1 MKSPV
6 SLLTV
11 LGLLLW
17 TAITASTVYLPS
29 GGVQLGSDNPLQSF
43 SRWWACL
50 YGFCSSNSNSTKNS
64 GSHHTAPLP
73 ASQWFLPSVIILLS
87 SLANGMWLLLAHT
100 VLGAHRRTEIDDSLY
115 IMAVLVFFPPI
126 LPAAVLFKDQFR
138 SRPTDQG
145 RMLEA

>member
-17 TAITASTVYLPS
+17 TAITASTIYLPS
-29 GGVQLGSDNPLQSF
+29 GGVRLGSNPLQNF

-50 YGFCSSNSNSTKNS
+50 YGFCPSNSTSTKTS
-64 GSHHTAPLP
+64 GSHTPLP
-73 ASQWFLPSVIILLS
+73 AASSWFLPSVIILLS

-100 VLGAHRRTEIDDSLY
+100 VLGAHHRTEIDDSLY